1 MDKTIDIRDLQLLKK
16 TISILDILNK
26 DYDYKMLKEH
36 PEICREIVALFEDEL
51 EYTLQER

>member
-1 MDKTIDIRDLQLLKK
+1 MDKTIDIRDLQLLRK